1 VPGRFRQCFGLGLCL
16 SQIMAEGGRGA
27 AIRCDVSARH
37 RQCFSFCLCL
47 CPGLCL
53 SQIMTSPVRPQLGGL
68 VIPCFRLCLCPGL
81 SQIMTSPVRP
91 QLGGLVI
98 PCFRLCLCPG
108 LSQIM
113 TSPVRP
119 QLGGLVIPCF
129 CLCLCCFVQP
139 ACLRTRMA
147 VPSGTAIPALSSM
160 CCSCSTEKSCLI
172 SKLHR
177 GA

>member
-1 VPGRFRQCFGLGLCL
+1 MPGRFRQCLGFGLCL

-27 AIRCDVSARH
+27 AIRCAVSARH

-47 CPGLCL
+47 CLCLYQIMTSPVRPQLGGLVIPCRSLCLCLCL

-68 VIPCFRLCLCPGL
+68 VIPCF
-81 SQIMTSPVRP
+81 S
-91 QLGGLVI
+91 
-98 PCFRLCLCPG
+98 
-108 LSQIM
+108 
-113 TSPVRP
+113 
-119 QLGGLVIPCF
+119 
-129 CLCLCCFVQP
+129 LCLCCFVQP

-147 VPSGTAIPALSSM
+147 VPSGTAIPALSYM

-172 SKLHR
+172 SKLHG